1 MCAPCPAPLPQRGVN
16 HPWRLPGRQ
25 SQETRII
32 HMPHRTTLLALAL
45 SAAGAAAFN
54 KMPTGAPQQRCSLLV
69 SGCTPALLKA
79 LPTGV
84 RKALPQEGSTV
95 TGVIYEIETQRA
107 QPSLEIIA
115 EGERQ
120 ALDGLASFVQSQV
133 AEEESTLRVVRAAC
147 PQTHALSPLPP
158 RAARALHACAGL
170 AAAHV
175 CV

>member
-1 MCAPCPAPLPQRGVN
+1 MVADTKQE
-16 HPWRLPGRQ
+16 RQ
-25 SQETRII
+25 KAEKAEK
-32 HMPHRTTLLALAL
+32 LAKEKAEKAEKERKEKEAKAEKERKEKEAKE
-45 SAAGAAAFN
+45 AAKKAAAEE
-54 KMPTGAPQQRCSLLV
+54 KAKAKAAKAA
-69 SGCTPALLKA
+69 ALLKA

-133 AEEESTLRVVRAAC
+133 AEEESTK
-147 PQTHALSPLPP
+147 
-158 RAARALHACAGL
+158 
-170 AAAHV
+170 
-175 CV
+175 

>member
-1 MCAPCPAPLPQRGVN
+1 MLLRGLVGGAKLPRV
-16 HPWRLPGRQ
+16 
-25 SQETRII
+25 
-32 HMPHRTTLLALAL
+32 LALAL

-107 QPSLEIIA
+107 L
-115 EGERQ
+115 Q
-120 ALDGLASFVQSQV
+120 AL
-133 AEEESTLRVVRAAC
+133 
-147 PQTHALSPLPP
+147 LSSPE
-158 RAARALHACAGL
+158 G
-170 AAAHV
+170 AAHFARSHHRLSLSRADDDSSDGGYDSGE
-175 CV
+175 

>member
-1 MCAPCPAPLPQRGVN
+1 MLLRGLVGGAKLPRV
-16 HPWRLPGRQ
+16 
-25 SQETRII
+25 
-32 HMPHRTTLLALAL
+32 LALAL

-147 PQTHALSPLPP
+147 PQTRALSPHPP
-158 RAARALHACAGL
+158 RAAWALHACAGL